1 MTKDEHAN
9 KIISTVGTYFLAQR
23 VPEVSQEADGYDAC
37 KHRFV
42 VATCYFMERVAARD

>member
-23 VPEVSQEADGYDAC
+23 VPEVSKEADGYEAC

-42 VATCYFMERVAARD
+42 LATCHLLARVAARD